1 MSLPPSELP
10 EGVVERVRIAKAL
23 LSNIHY
29 LTLAT
34 ADAAGRP
41 WASTVWFCASLLS
54 PSIERLDVELIWL
67 SRPESRHSANL
78 LQRPE
83 VAISVFDSGQPADT
97 GVGLQFAAHA
107 ERVSADELEAT
118 LAVFSEAS
126 VQAGGNAWSLTQV
139 EEPAPLRVYRARP
152 DRALLLVDGSRV
164 DLPLG

>member
-1 MSLPPSELP
+1 MSLPPSEIP

-41 WASTVWFCASLLS
+41 WASTVWFCASLRS
-54 PSIERLDVELIWL
+54 SSTERLDVELIWL
-67 SRPESRHSANL
+67 SRPESRHSTNL

-83 VAISVFDSGQPADT
+83 VAFSVFDSGQPADT

-107 ERVSADELEAT
+107 ERVAADELEAV
-118 LAVFSEAS
+118 AIFSGAS
-126 VQAGGNAWSLTQV
+126 VKAGGNAWSLEQV
-139 EEPAPLRVYRARP
+139 EEPAPLRVYRARL

-164 DLPLG
+164 ELPLG